1 MHFLLIKSP
10 ISVKMYIEV
19 LFVYLKKLEMQGF
32 KSFVDKISLDFGGGI
47 TAIVGPNG
55 SGKSNISDAIRWVLG
70 EQSVKTLRGS
80 KMEDVIFSGTDKR
93 KPTGFAEVSLTL
105 DNSEKIFPIDYNE
118 ITVTRRVYRSGESE
132 YFINRAICRLRDIN
146 ELFMDTGLGKDGY
159 SIIGQGK
166 IDAII
171 SGKPE
176 DRRKIF
182 EEAAGISKFKYKK
195 IQAEHKLTAT
205 EDNLERVLDI
215 AGELSSRLAP
225 LKKQSEKASEYL
237 KLREALYELDI
248 NLYVEKITSLTKSLE
263 EKRTSLAQQAKA
275 LEAENA
281 LFEEYQKK
289 EQQFYSDTA
298 EIELSLSNLR
308 EAVHKTRISQTELTG
323 EISLLKNSI
332 AEHNARIKET
342 DLEINMILEQFS
354 LEEDKKSAISAEAEK
369 YIAKKNELLSQI
381 DEINDKIADI
391 SAFIDEKNASLQIK
405 MQAENNKQRE
415 IDLLEGKIS
424 TIDALD
430 QNYDERI
437 TSLTQAVENAER
449 SKNDALDKLKQTENE
464 TAEKKA
470 FQEKLLQKSKN
481 LQKEAEDK
489 KEKISALKDEYN
501 ALSDEYNKKM
511 SRLNILTDMEK
522 NLDGFAHGVKVL
534 LKNDI
539 SSQFKIHGIYSKL
552 IKTDEKYFTAVEVAL
567 GNAVQNV
574 VVSTDA
580 DAKAAIAYLKSGNHG
595 RVTFLPVSSVKGKR
609 GNFEKEIEG
618 TVGYMGLLCDKIE
631 CDIKYREITESL
643 LGQTALFD
651 TVDNAL
657 AAAKK
662 FGYKIKIVT
671 LGGEALHPGGSISG
685 GSAPKNAGLLG
696 RESEITKLDMLCRD
710 IEKKM
715 DKTDDKIDIVKDN
728 LRECVNTIEELDSS
742 LRKTGEEILKLIS
755 QRELQS
761 HILRREESEV
771 RKLCEELSLIKE
783 AGKNSFSERKKLVS
797 MVTLEN
803 ENLDKIRNEIELI
816 RREIADSIRK
826 REASGAKITDIRVK
840 ISDQNSKIELCNMKN
855 ENILAEHERQEER
868 IKLLRLGAEEQN
880 RRISQCN
887 MAIKAKE
894 ENYKEAE
901 NAASKLEEEI
911 NNIISSKSESDKE
924 IAALKEQIRV
934 QNEKLN
940 SLKISTAR
948 LEDSINHAEGSLDD
962 AVGKLWSEYDISF
975 SEAQSRCTKI
985 ENLEEAQKTASSL
998 KAKIRALGNV
1008 NVEAIDEYKEVSE
1021 RYEFLS
1027 KQIDD
1032 LTASKKELSSL
1043 INDTVKN
1050 MNSRFLT
1057 EFENINQHFSNIFRA
1072 LFGGGS
1078 AALSLTD
1085 PANIAETGIEITV
1098 RPPGKKLQRLSL
1110 LSGGE
1115 MALCAIAIL
1124 FAILKVRP
1132 TPFCILDE
1140 IEAALDD
1147 NNIQRFCNYIKN
1159 FSNTTQFIVVT
1170 HRRGTME
1177 AADILYGVT
1186 MQEKGISKLL
1196 AMRPD
1201 EVEVEE

>member
-1 MHFLLIKSP
+1 M
-10 ISVKMYIEV
+10 
-19 LFVYLKKLEMQGF
+19 YLKKLEMQGF
-32 KSFVDKISLDFGGGI
+32 KSFVDKISLDFGSGI

-80 KMEDVIFSGTDKR
+80 KMEDVIFAGTEKR

-105 DNSEKIFPIDYNE
+105 DNSEKVFPIDYSE
-118 ITVTRRVYRSGESE
+118 ITITRRVYRSGESE

-195 IQAEHKLTAT
+195 IEAERKLLAT

-215 AGELSSRLAP
+215 TEELKSRLAP
-225 LKKQSEKASEYL
+225 LKKQSEKAEEYL
-237 KLREALYELDI
+237 KIREELSELDI

-263 EKRTSLAQQAKA
+263 DKRTRLSQHIKN
-275 LEAENA
+275 LEEDNS
-281 LFEEYQKK
+281 LFEELQKK
-289 EQQFYSDTA
+289 EEQFYSDTQ

-308 EAVHKTRISQTELTG
+308 EALHKTHISQTELTG
-323 EISLLKNSI
+323 EISLLKNNISDF
-332 AEHNARIKET
+332 NLRINET
-342 DLEINMILEQFS
+342 ENEIELILNQFS
-354 LEEDKKSAISAEAEK
+354 GEKAKKDAISEEIEK
-369 YIAKKNELLSQI
+369 YILAKNELMAEIDKINDKISDISTEI
-381 DEINDKIADI
+381 DEIN
-391 SAFIDEKNASLQIK
+391 SSLQLR
-405 MQAENNKQRE
+405 MQEENNKQRE
-415 IDLLEGKIS
+415 IDLLEGKIA
-424 TIDALD
+424 TLDALE
-430 QNYDERI
+430 QNYDERLQSV
-437 TSLTQAVENAER
+437 TDAVAGAE
-449 SKNDALDKLKQTENE
+449 KNKHEALLKLSETENE
-464 TAEKKA
+464 IKEKKEY
-470 FQEKLLQKSKN
+470 QESILQKSKDMQN
-481 LQKEAEDK
+481 AIDDK
-489 KEKISALKDEYN
+489 KEKISSLKEDYN
-501 ALSDEYNKKM
+501 SLSDEYNKKM

-522 NLDGFAHGVKVL
+522 NLDGFAHGVKML
-534 LKNDI
+534 LKGDI
-539 SSQFKIHGIYSKL
+539 TSRFNIHGIYSKL
-552 IKTDEKYFTAVEVAL
+552 IKTEEKYFTAVEVAL
-567 GNAVQNV
+567 GNAVGNIV
-574 VVSTDA
+574 ISSDE
-580 DAKAAIAYLKSGNHG
+580 DAKAAINFLKSGNHG
-595 RVTFLPVSSVKGKR
+595 RVTFLPISSVKGKR
-609 GNFEKEIEG
+609 GSFEKEIEG
-618 TVGYMGLLCDKIE
+618 TAGYLGLLCDKIE
-631 CDIKYREITESL
+631 CDGKYREITESL

-651 TVDNAL
+651 TVENAL
-657 AAAKK
+657 KAAKK

-685 GSAPKNAGLLG
+685 GSAPKNSGLLG
-696 RESEITKLDMLCRD
+696 RESEISKLSVLCRD
-710 IEKKM
+710 IEKQM
-715 DKTDDKIDIVKDN
+715 DKTDDKIDTLTENIRSSLK
-728 LRECVNTIEELDSS
+728 ELDTLSET

-755 QRELQS
+755 QRELQT
-761 HILRREESEV
+761 HILRREESELS
-771 RKLCEELSLIKE
+771 KLSTELQLIKE
-783 AGKNSFSERKKLVS
+783 AGKNSAEQRKKLLS
-797 MVTLEN
+797 SISLES
-803 ENLDKIRNEIELI
+803 ENLDSIRKNAEII
-816 RREIADSIRK
+816 RREISDNIKK
-826 REASGAKITDIRVK
+826 RENLSSKITDIRVK
-840 ISDQNSKIELCNMKN
+840 ITAQNSAIELCNMKN
-855 ENILAEHERQEER
+855 ENILNEHEKGEER
-868 IKLLRLGAEEQN
+868 IKLLKLNIEDIK
-880 RRISQCN
+880 RRISECEL
-887 MAIKAKE
+887 AIKVKE
-894 ENYKEAE
+894 ENYGEAE
-901 NAASKLEEEI
+901 NSAINLQKEI
-911 NNIISSKSESDKE
+911 DEIVSSKSESDKK
-924 IAALKEQIRV
+924 ISALKEQIKV

-940 SLKISTAR
+940 NLKITTAR
-948 LEDSINHAEGSLDD
+948 LEDSINHAENALDD

-975 SEAQSRCTKI
+975 SEAQKRYTKI
-985 ENLEEAQKTASSL
+985 ENFDEAQKIASSL

-1008 NVEAIDEYKEVSE
+1008 NIDAVEEYKEVSE

-1032 LTASKKELSSL
+1032 LTLSKKELTTL

-1050 MNSRFLT
+1050 MNSRFIT
-1057 EFENINQHFSNIFRA
+1057 EFENINQHFANIFRA
-1072 LFGGGS
+1072 LFGGGT

-1085 PANIAETGIEITV
+1085 PTNIAETGIEISV

-1196 AMRPD
+1196 SMRPD
-1201 EVEVEE
+1201 EVEVEQ

>member
-1 MHFLLIKSP
+1 M
-10 ISVKMYIEV
+10 
-19 LFVYLKKLEMQGF
+19 YLKKLEMQGF
-32 KSFVDKISLDFGGGI
+32 KSFVDKISLDFGSGI

-80 KMEDVIFSGTDKR
+80 KMEDVIFAGTEKR

-105 DNSEKIFPIDYNE
+105 DNSEKIFPIDYSE

-195 IQAEHKLTAT
+195 IQAEHKLMAT

-215 AGELSSRLAP
+215 AEELSSRLSP
-225 LKKQSEKASEYL
+225 LKKQSEKAAEYL
-237 KLREALYELDI
+237 KLREALSELDI
-248 NLYVEKITSLTKSLE
+248 NLYVEKITALTKTLE
-263 EKRTSLAQQAKA
+263 EKRQKLSELIKT
-275 LEAENA
+275 LENETA
-281 LFEEYQKK
+281 LFDQYQQK

-323 EISLLKNSI
+323 EISLLKNNI
-332 AEHNARIKET
+332 ADYNTRIKET
-342 DLEINMILEQFS
+342 ESEIQMILQQFS
-354 LEEDKKSAISAEAEK
+354 GEDEQKASISAEIEK
-369 YIAKKNELLSQI
+369 YVSAKNELLSEIDSINEKIADTSAHI
-381 DEINDKIADI
+381 DEIN
-391 SAFIDEKNASLQIK
+391 ASLQLK
-405 MQAENNKQRE
+405 MQQENNKQRE
-415 IDLLEGKIS
+415 IDILEGKVA

-437 TSLTQAVENAER
+437 ASLTDATQNAEK
-449 SKNDALDKLKQTENE
+449 SKNDAQRKF
-464 TAEKKA
+464 AEIEEEIKTKKEY
-470 FQEKLLQKSKN
+470 QEQLLQKSKQ
-481 LQKEAEDK
+481 LQKSVEDK
-489 KEKISALKDEYN
+489 KEEISSLKDEYN
-501 ALSDEYNKKM
+501 NLNDEFNKKM

-534 LKNDI
+534 LKSEIASEIN
-539 SSQFKIHGIYSKL
+539 IHGIYSKL
-552 IKTDEKYFTAVEVAL
+552 IKTDEKYYTAVEVAL

-574 VVSTDA
+574 VVSGDE
-580 DAKAAIAYLKSGNHG
+580 DAKAAIRFLKAGNHG
-595 RVTFLPVSSVKGKR
+595 RVTFLPVSSARGKR

-618 TVGYMGLLCDKIE
+618 AEGYLGLVCDKIQ
-631 CDIKYREITESL
+631 CDDMYREITESL

-651 TVDNAL
+651 TIDNAL
-657 AAAKK
+657 KAAKK

-685 GSAPKNAGLLG
+685 GSAPKNSGLLG
-696 RESEITKLDMLCRD
+696 RESEISKLSVLCRD
-710 IEKKM
+710 LEKKM
-715 DKTDDKIDIVKDN
+715 DKSDDKIDN
-728 LRECVNTIEELDSS
+728 LTENIRSSLKELDDLSET
-742 LRKTGEEILKLIS
+742 LRKTGEDILKLIS

-761 HILRREESEV
+761 HILRREEGELEKISSELHLV
-771 RKLCEELSLIKE
+771 KE
-783 AGKNSFSERKKLVS
+783 AGKNSAEERKKLVS
-797 MVTLEN
+797 SISLEN
-803 ENLDKIRNEIELI
+803 ENLEKIKKDIELV
-816 RREIADSIRK
+816 RREISDNIRK
-826 REASGAKITDIRVK
+826 REVYNNKITDIRVK
-840 ISDQNSKIELCNMKN
+840 ISGQNSQIELCNMKV
-855 ENILAEHERQEER
+855 ENLSAEHQRQEQR
-868 IKLLRLGAEEQN
+868 IKLLNINIEEMR
-880 RRISQCN
+880 RRISECEL
-887 MAIKAKE
+887 AIKAKE
-894 ENYKEAE
+894 ENFSEAE
-901 NAASKLEEEI
+901 NSAAKLEGEI
-911 NNIISSKSESDKE
+911 NEIITSKSESDKE
-924 IAALKEQIRV
+924 IASLKEQIRQ

-940 SLKISTAR
+940 NLKISTAR
-948 LEDSINHAEGSLDD
+948 LEDSINHAENGLDD

-975 SEAQSRCTKI
+975 SEAQSRYTKI
-985 ENLEEAQKTASSL
+985 ENVDEAQKTAASL

-1008 NVEAIDEYKEVSE
+1008 NVDAIEEYKEVSE

-1032 LTASKKELSSL
+1032 LNTSKKELTSL
-1043 INDTVKN
+1043 ISDTVKN
-1050 MNSRFLT
+1050 MNSRFIT
-1057 EFENINQHFSNIFRA
+1057 EFENINQHFANIFRA
-1072 LFGGGS
+1072 LFGGGT

-1085 PANIAETGIEITV
+1085 PSNISETGIEISV

-1201 EVEVEE
+1201 EVEVEQ